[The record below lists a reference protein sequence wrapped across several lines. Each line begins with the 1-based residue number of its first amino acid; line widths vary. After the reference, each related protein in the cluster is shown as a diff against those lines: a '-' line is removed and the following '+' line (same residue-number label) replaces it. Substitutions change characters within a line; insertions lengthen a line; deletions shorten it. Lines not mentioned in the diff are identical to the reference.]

1 MKLKTS
7 STLVLSLL
15 FVGTATMAQ
24 TTAPAPDYTL
34 SYNAGVVSDYRIRG
48 LSQTTF
54 KPALQAGVDFAHKS
68 GFYLGAWGSNVNWI
82 KDYVGNAA
90 TPAVATKG
98 SLEVDLYAGY
108 KGSITKD
115 LAFDL
120 GVITYQYPGNTAS
133 KVTVDANTTEIYG
146 ALTYGIVTA
155 KYSQS
160 TGNSVANPNSA
171 GSKYFEVAAN
181 IDLGN
186 GFTLIPHAGRQT
198 IPNVTAP
205 QPDAG
210 DYTDYSLTLSKDF
223 GNGLSASLSAIG
235 TNAKDGFYKVGGFDN
250 LGKSTA
256 VVGLKYSF

>member
-1 MKLKTS
+1 MKQKTAF
-7 STLVLSLL
+7 TLALSLL
-15 FVGTATMAQ
+15 LAGSAAMAQ
-24 TTAPAPDYTL
+24 TAASAPDYTL
-34 SYNAGVVSDYRIRG
+34 SYNAGIVSDYRIRG
-48 LSQTTF
+48 MSQTSF
-54 KPALQAGVDFAHKS
+54 KPALQAGVDFSHKS
-68 GFYLGAWGSNVNWI
+68 GLYLGAWGSNVNWI
-82 KDYVGNAA
+82 KDYIGNSVS
-90 TPAVATKG
+90 PAVETKG

-108 KGSITKD
+108 RGTITQD

-133 KVTVDANTTEIYG
+133 EVTVNANTIEVYG

-171 GSKYFEVAAN
+171 GSTYFEVAAN

-198 IPNVTAP
+198 IPNVTLP

-210 DYTDYSLTLSKDF
+210 NYTDYSLTLAKDF
-223 GNGLSASLSAIG
+223 GNGVSATLSAIG
-235 TNAKDGFYKVGGFDN
+235 TNAQDGFYKAGSFDN